1 MASIVRRMTSRDRMM
16 KRHKLIEPKKI
27 VAEEVEIPKPS
38 SGQSLIEVKA
48 CGICGTDIHAYH
60 GKHPFISTPIVL
72 GHEFSG
78 VQTETGAHV
87 VVEPSL
93 VCGKCYN
100 CRTGRY
106 NICNA
111 LKVIGCQSDGAF
123 AEYIAVP
130 MNKVFRIPE
139 EMNFEEAALVEPAAV
154 GVHAARQAGV
164 RQKDR
169 IVIFGAGP
177 IGLMTLQASRA
188 LGAGEVTV
196 ADFSKVRLELA
207 KQLGADYVV
216 DVAEADLVK
225 WVQKNF
231 GPDGIDKVFEC
242 VGGSQQTTLKQAIE
256 LTRKGTRI
264 TVVGVF
270 PGSIPVEMS
279 LLQDREIELVGSLMY
294 RGEDFPTAINL
305 IHRGKIDAKRLISKV
320 FPMDKVSDA
329 FELLEREREGIIK
342 IVLKQ

>member
-1 MASIVRRMTSRDRMM
+1 MTLTISDGTM
-16 KRHKLIEPKKI
+16 KRYKLVEPKKI
-27 VAEEVEIPKPS
+27 VVEEVEIPKPS

-106 NICNA
+106 NICNT

-130 MNKVFRIPE
+130 TNKVFRIPK
-139 EMNFEEAALVEPAAV
+139 EMSFEEAALVEPAAV
-154 GVHAARQAGV
+154 GVHAARQAGI
-164 RQKDR
+164 RQQDR

-177 IGLMTLQASRA
+177 IGLMTLQASKG
-188 LGAGEVTV
+188 LGASEVVV
-196 ADFSKVRLELA
+196 ADFSKGRLELA
-207 KQLGADYVV
+207 KQLGADHAV
-216 DVAEADLVK
+216 DVAETDLVK

-231 GPDGIDKVFEC
+231 GPDGIDKVLEC

-256 LTRKGTRI
+256 LARKGTRI

-270 PGSIPVEMS
+270 PGSIPIEMS

-294 RGEDFPTAINL
+294 SGEDFPTAIDL
-305 IHRGKIDAKRLISKV
+305 IHRGKIDAKRLISRV
-320 FPMDKVSDA
+320 FPMERITDA